1 MNASRKPNRSTLF
14 PSGPA
19 PSSTPLPKAPID
31 QHYGVGGLAC
41 IFEKATGSRADSNG
55 VINSRTRRGRSYV
68 MGRSSNPNTDEFKV
82 FVACL
87 NEHGG
92 LDSGFHGDGV
102 FDFNQVPKAAYSR
115 LSGLVEDAAGNL
127 LIIALVEGVEGESTS
142 HLWKL
147 TASGEP
153 DLTFGQGKGF
163 VDIRDVIKEEL
174 LLEHVALAKDRIFAS
189 GLRRGPQMFEP
200 VVIALD
206 LEGALWKRFAT
217 DGVLDV
223 LKLIPN
229 AQDHIIDGIAS
240 FTLPSGPERLLLPLY
255 LMRNGDAYSVTT
267 ALTLDGTMD
276 DAFGDHGQHWSD
288 PWVINNGFSVD
299 AISQRF
305 SFYGELYSLDAD
317 ISHPTVYRIDYSG
330 KPAKEFNDGNVLVFD
345 RPGGWYAGVEVASG
359 LVGYGMFYT
368 HSLAFRFTSDGKFD
382 TTFVPPH
389 GYGTFGAHLP
399 EDGFYTSTGSIA
411 LDTPNQRLLLSGRD
425 EEDRGSTVPCV
436 IAVSLRTT

>member
-1 MNASRKPNRSTLF
+1 
-14 PSGPA
+14 
-19 PSSTPLPKAPID
+19 
-31 QHYGVGGLAC
+31 
-41 IFEKATGSRADSNG
+41 
-55 VINSRTRRGRSYV
+55 

-87 NEHGG
+87 NDHGG

-127 LIIALVEGVEGESTS
+127 LIIARVEGVEGESTS

-163 VDIRDVIKEEL
+163 VDIRDVIQEEL

-288 PWVINNGFSVD
+288 LG
-299 AISQRF
+299 
-305 SFYGELYSLDAD
+305 
-317 ISHPTVYRIDYSG
+317 
-330 KPAKEFNDGNVLVFD
+330 
-345 RPGGWYAGVEVASG
+345 
-359 LVGYGMFYT
+359 
-368 HSLAFRFTSDGKFD
+368 
-382 TTFVPPH
+382 
-389 GYGTFGAHLP
+389 
-399 EDGFYTSTGSIA
+399 
-411 LDTPNQRLLLSGRD
+411 
-425 EEDRGSTVPCV
+425 
-436 IAVSLRTT
+436 